1 MTSYTLRYE
10 KRPWTLNL
18 ERQGAG
24 GGKYKRAALT
34 KEWRGEFARQAAGLA
49 PLARCEVT
57 VQPETRNNVMADT
70 GACVGAAKA
79 AIDGL
84 VDAGV
89 LEGDGPRIVRRL
101 TFLAPVNT
109 GVDALVIIVEGEAA

>member
-1 MTSYTLRYE
+1 MTAYTLRYE

-34 KEWRGEFARQAAGLA
+34 KEWRAEFAKLAEGLA
-49 PLARCEVT
+49 PLALCEVT
-57 VQPETRNNVMADT
+57 VQPETRSNVMADT

-89 LEGDGPRIVRRL
+89 LTDDGPKIVRRL

-109 GVDALVIIVEGEAA
+109 GTDALVITIEGEAA